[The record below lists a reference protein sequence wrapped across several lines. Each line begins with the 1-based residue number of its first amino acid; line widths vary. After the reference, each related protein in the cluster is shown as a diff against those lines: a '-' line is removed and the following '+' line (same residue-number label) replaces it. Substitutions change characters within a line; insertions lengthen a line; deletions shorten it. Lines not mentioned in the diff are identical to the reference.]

1 MNKAKER
8 RQGTKPMTKLMNE
21 ALERTSATGDEHLA
35 LTLMTMWALSTG
47 RAMPCRPPRCLSAQE
62 LIDFWAE

>member
-1 MNKAKER
+1 MDES
-8 RQGTKPMTKLMNE
+8 TKHMSPTN
-21 ALERTSATGDEHLA
+21 DEHLA

-47 RAMPCRPPRCLSAQE
+47 RAMPARPPRCLSAQE

>member
-1 MNKAKER
+1 
-8 RQGTKPMTKLMNE
+8 MTKLMNE